1 MGILGFILWGVI
13 VSVLL
18 SVFNLVFLAGFQG
31 LPSSGM
37 SNREYFLTTK
47 KIVAFFS
54 SVSVS
59 AIGAVLGFIFEL
71 NFESVLARIIVMNIL
86 CFLAWID
93 SKEQI
98 VPNAYLIRLLV
109 VAAIW
114 LIIRIILA
122 GISGETFANIVFAAV
137 FGAAVMFIPMF
148 LGYVISRGGVG
159 AGDVK
164 LLSIIGVFLG
174 FRGSYIL
181 LLLAFLIS
189 TVYCV
194 VQIIRKKINL
204 KSHLPFVPFLATA
217 SVMMVIIGI

>member
-1 MGILGFILWGVI
+1 MGILGFVLWGVI

-71 NFESVLARIIVMNIL
+71 NYESVLARIIVMNIL

-109 VAAIW
+109 VAVIW
-114 LIIRIILA
+114 LLIRIIFA
-122 GISGETFANIVFAAV
+122 GISGKTFVNIVFAAV

-148 LGYVISRGGVG
+148 LGYVISGGGVG

-181 LLLAFLIS
+181 LLLAFFIS